1 MASLHTL
8 GADDLLSLIEAGD
21 ELDMSCDHCATPY
34 MVSIPELEA
43 VGRHEGAP
51 HARRL
56 HRELTSGSSLIQ
68 SPSRLRFMAAAMRAS
83 SSR

>member
-21 ELDMSCDHCATPY
+21 ELDMSCDHCGTPY

-43 VGRHEGAP
+43 VAALK
-51 HARRL
+51 ARRTPGDFT
-56 HRELTSGSSLIQ
+56 EN
-68 SPSRLRFMAAAMRAS
+68 
-83 SSR
+83 